1 MNMKEL
7 FSKLESEIVAIRQF
21 PPREG
26 QYGEFTFKNPEIAK
40 LVEDLGF
47 RLYKHQV
54 EALNAL
60 YSGKNIVVTTPTAS
74 GKSEIFRLAIF
85 DSYLSNP
92 HNTYLLIYPTRALI
106 NNQYE
111 KFSFE
116 NFHFFRITK
125 KTVNAKILTGD
136 VELSE
141 RRAILREKP
150 RVIFTTPD
158 MLHHHILRNLKDYEW
173 LLRNLRYLV
182 VDELHVYRG
191 VFGTNAAYVF
201 RRLLR
206 ALKRFGVKPQVIA
219 LSATLRNPK
228 EFAEN
233 FFNLEFEAI
242 TKATNPFPER
252 YLVFFEPRRLNEMH
266 LLKAIVEELAEK
278 GIKTLVFFDSRKG
291 TEKLMRFLLSSPAVY
306 KTSTYK
312 GTLPKNIRWEI
323 ERDFKEGKLLIL
335 LTTNALE
342 LGIDV
347 GDLDAVI
354 NYGIPPDGLF
364 SLIQRFGRAGRLKER
379 VAING
384 IVLRRNGL
392 DYYYKE
398 HLDELVERLEKG
410 IIEYMPVNLKNR
422 LVAKKHLHY
431 LLTELKVIEWD
442 ELNDFEKAV
451 AKELIKEKKVK
462 LHQNPLTRKKELRI
476 LRPAFSYSSIRTAS
490 DESYFLVLDEP
501 WVRHRLQERNLLR
514 FVNWLKLKGYLIE
527 EVDKPEYYRS
537 LLPGMAYFSR
547 GELYMAKD
555 MLKIG
560 KFHFIFVRQLNRFW
574 EVETFASKR
583 EEVEI
588 LESYGEKQFRDVEI
602 HIGRLRVRHR
612 YWGFA
617 VKGRDTPLYLQEL
630 LKLKEEGILKGKI
643 YAPLVGG
650 LEAVNLDELSDE
662 EWKILDWG
670 RFAKV
675 EFEKPHEREFET
687 DGIWFVF
694 PDRIREVTRE
704 ELHEFFG
711 IALEQGD
718 LAFSIY
724 EHLDRRKLFPEL
736 LGATTYYIRKTIEDI
751 LEKAKVKDDELA
763 LAIKKMI
770 DSKDGI
776 GNGLHA
782 IEHNM
787 IKIAPIFTYIDSREL
802 GGYSYESFP
811 NPPHL
816 GMPVVFIYDGNEG
829 GFGLAEI
836 LYENAEKLMEKSFEH
851 LKSCRCRDGCPLCV
865 YSPKCGTFNEFLD
878 KWQAI
883 KIWEKTLKC

>member
-1 MNMKEL
+1 MKEL

-704 ELHEFFG
+704 EFHEFFG